1 MDEEMR
7 CPWAEGGTIL
17 SSLLSGLRALRTPR
31 TVGSLWLTSL
41 WVLFGSQIPS
51 STAEADGLAHELFRL
66 AGAFGAPILLAG
78 GTA

>member
-1 MDEEMR
+1 MM
-7 CPWAEGGTIL
+7 
-17 SSLLSGLRALRTPR
+17 SSLLPGLRDLRTPR
-31 TVGSLWLTSL
+31 TVGFFWLTSL

-66 AGAFGAPILLAG
+66 AGAFDAPILLAG